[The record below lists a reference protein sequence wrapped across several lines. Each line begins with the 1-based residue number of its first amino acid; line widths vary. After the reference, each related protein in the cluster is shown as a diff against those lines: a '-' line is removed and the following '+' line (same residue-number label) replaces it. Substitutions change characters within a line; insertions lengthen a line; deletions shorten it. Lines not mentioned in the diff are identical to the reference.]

1 MDNNNKLIAQL
12 VNEIQND
19 NQKAF
24 TQLYNL
30 TSERAYF
37 VALRFVKSETD
48 AQDILQ
54 ESYIKALTKIKEL
67 DKPES
72 FQSWFNQIV
81 ANKSKDFLKKKNPML
96 FEAEEHEVFEVIPDD
111 NLDFSPEENL
121 DKNEL
126 QQTVMEVLDELS
138 EEKRACVVMMY
149 YNEMSVS
156 QIAESLEI
164 PEGTVKTRLFSARKD
179 LKDKFEKRG
188 ITSAFSVAPFG
199 VVLWAMRRASGVAY
213 ASFVASGAA
222 ATTAAAVGAGAASVS
237 VAAGTVT
244 SGGLGAKFAA
254 MSLTKKVIA
263 SVTAAAVMTGA
274 TVGTIMVIN
283 SKEETPPAIT
293 EEIQWTVATADML
306 VIEGNEIVNFTEKLA
321 GNIEIPETINGKEI
335 NVITEGA
342 FANCDALTAVKLP
355 ATLKELWIHAFF
367 SCKNLKEVCFT
378 SANCGYGTLIHG
390 YGPFEG
396 CDSLEKFVFS
406 NNVKRIPTN
415 ICKNLPSLKTVVF
428 EGTVTEIGEDAFYNC
443 KNLETIDLSNV
454 EKIEKGA
461 FASSG
466 LKRVDFSDKLTEI
479 ALNAFANCEALT
491 AVKLPESLTTLHEHA
506 FFSCNNLKEVY
517 FTSAKCGYSTLI
529 YGYGPFEGCD
539 SLEKFVFSNNVKRIP
554 TNICK
559 NLPNLKTVVFE
570 GTVTEIQTNAFN
582 GCTSL
587 ESVKFGGTKAQWDA
601 VKINAGNN
609 ALTSETVK
617 FTFNQN

>member
-1 MDNNNKLIAQL
+1 MDDNNKLIAQL

-96 FEAEEHEVFEVIPDD
+96 FEAEKHEVFEVIPDD

-263 SVTAAAVMTGA
+263 SVTAAAVMAGA

-306 VIEGNEIVNFTEKLA
+306 VIEGNEIVGFTEKLA
-321 GNIEIPETINGKEI
+321 GDIEIPETINGKEI
-335 NVITEGA
+335 NVITERA
-342 FANCDALTAVKLP
+342 FSNCDALTAVKLP
-355 ATLKELWIHAFF
+355 ATLKELWVHAFF
-367 SCKNLKEVCFT
+367 ECQNLEEVYFCSNNCDFRTIAFAYSPFWGCNNLEKIVFCEGVLTVPEYICSDLTNLKEV
-378 SANCGYGTLIHG
+378 
-390 YGPFEG
+390 
-396 CDSLEKFVFS
+396 
-406 NNVKRIPTN
+406 
-415 ICKNLPSLKTVVF
+415 VF
-428 EGTVTEIGEDAFYNC
+428 EDNVTDIGQY
-443 KNLETIDLSNV
+443 
-454 EKIEKGA
+454 
-461 FASSG
+461 
-466 LKRVDFSDKLTEI
+466 
-479 ALNAFANCEALT
+479 
-491 AVKLPESLTTLHEHA
+491 
-506 FFSCNNLKEVY
+506 
-517 FTSAKCGYSTLI
+517 
-529 YGYGPFEGCD
+529 
-539 SLEKFVFSNNVKRIP
+539 
-554 TNICK
+554 
-559 NLPNLKTVVFE
+559 
-570 GTVTEIQTNAFN
+570 AFN

-601 VKINAGNN
+601 VIINAGNN